1 MRQTTKQQ
9 LYRLLYLALID
20 LRAEG
25 HNAENRLMFL
35 LADLFHNVPL
45 QLDRVAQGE
54 LARDDVLTWLRSR
67 AHGTPIEG
75 RLNLRMQKLMTD
87 RRDRQEEYDPLPDNK
102 EPH

>member
-25 HNAENRLMFL
+25 HNAEHRLVFL
-35 LADLFHNVPL
+35 LADLFYNVPL

-75 RLNLRMQKLMTD
+75 QLNLRMRKLMTD
-87 RRDRQEEYDPLPDNK
+87 RRDRQEEYDPLPDNE